1 MNTKDTRKMI
11 LNFKYIAEPSTL
23 MGRDVVELSVYS
35 GTQIAEAS
43 ERSTKLVYMCRRP
56 ADIIILSKLA
66 DS

>member
-1 MNTKDTRKMI
+1 
-11 LNFKYIAEPSTL
+11 
-23 MGRDVVELSVYS
+23 MGRDGVELSVYS

-43 ERSTKLVYMCRRP
+43 ERSTKLVYMCRRL